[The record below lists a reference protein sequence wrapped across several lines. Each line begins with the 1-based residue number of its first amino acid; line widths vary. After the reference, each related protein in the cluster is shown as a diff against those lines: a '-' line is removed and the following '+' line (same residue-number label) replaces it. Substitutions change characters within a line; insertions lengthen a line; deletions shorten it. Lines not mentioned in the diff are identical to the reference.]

1 MSRAVTLTLLARAVQ
16 VLSGFAGAVVSARFL
31 GPTERGEY
39 FFVITTSVLVVQ
51 FTNLGLSVSNMYKV
65 GREPELFGAL
75 VANAV
80 WASVTLGFVGALAAV
95 VFLRGA
101 NFFPAANPSMLW
113 FTLLL
118 APAMLAF
125 MFGTNLLIGSG
136 RIRMF
141 NLFETFGNIFVVG
154 ALVAVGVAGGGVAA
168 YLATSASAWALIS
181 TLLLAYLV
189 RVSHAR
195 LTFIATVFRSGLRYA
210 TKVYLISLLA
220 YLVLRGNV
228 FLLQRYYGARE
239 LGYYSVAAQVGD
251 ALAIF
256 PATVAIVLFP
266 ALVRNDQGR
275 WRSTVRSTLIV
286 AAILAATCGIAA
298 LAAPWF
304 MRIAFGPS
312 FVPAAQVLRLML
324 PGVFGLGLTTVLS
337 TYLAAIGMPRI
348 TIGIWAIGVVVT
360 LGMGRLLIP
369 DHAGAGAAVTL
380 SVTYLIVLALIAG
393 AVFYY
398 RNVARGGGDDMLAVD
413 GLETPGT

>member
-31 GPTERGEY
+31 GPTARGEY
-39 FFVITTSVLVVQ
+39 FFVITASVLVVQ
-51 FTNLGLSVSNMYKV
+51 FTNLGLNVSNTYKV
-65 GREPELFGAL
+65 GREPELFGPL
-75 VANAV
+75 VANVV
-80 WASVTLGFVGALAAV
+80 WASIVLGVVGALAAIA
-95 VFLRGA
+95 FLRGS
-101 NFFPAANPSMLW
+101 NFFPAADPTMLW

-125 MFGTNLLIGSG
+125 MLGTNLLIGSG

-141 NLFETFGNIFVVG
+141 NLFETFGNLLVVS
-154 ALVAVGVAGGGVAA
+154 ALIVVGVAGGGVAA
-168 YLATSASAWALIS
+168 YLATSASAWALTS
-181 TLLLAYLV
+181 ALLLVYLV

-195 LTFIATVFRSGLRYA
+195 LAFSAPVLRSGLRYA
-210 TKVYLISLLA
+210 TKAYLISLLA

-256 PATVAIVLFP
+256 PATVAIILFP
-266 ALVRNDQGR
+266 NLVRNDQGR
-275 WRSTVRSTLIV
+275 WRSTVRSCLIV
-286 AAILAATCGIAA
+286 AALLAVTCGVAA

-312 FVPAAQVLRLML
+312 FVPGAQVLRLML

-348 TIGIWAIGVVVT
+348 TIGIWVIGVIVT

-369 DHAGAGAAVTL
+369 AHAGAGAAATL
-380 SVTYLIVLALIAG
+380 STTYCVVLALIAG

-398 RNVARGGGDDMLAVD
+398 RNSVRRDEDMPAVD
-413 GLETPGT
+413 GLESPGT